1 MSKQTEKH
9 PPTKNL
15 AGDGF
20 ALADLS
26 PGQQAMVVQVND
38 PGPAGRRLL
47 DLGLVPGTRV
57 ASLRRSPLGD
67 PTAYAIRGA
76 VIALRRDTA
85 RQIAIWPLGP

>member
-1 MSKQTEKH
+1 MPKQKNNH
-9 PPTKNL
+9 LPTKKPPG
-15 AGDGF
+15 AGF
-20 ALADLS
+20 TLADLS